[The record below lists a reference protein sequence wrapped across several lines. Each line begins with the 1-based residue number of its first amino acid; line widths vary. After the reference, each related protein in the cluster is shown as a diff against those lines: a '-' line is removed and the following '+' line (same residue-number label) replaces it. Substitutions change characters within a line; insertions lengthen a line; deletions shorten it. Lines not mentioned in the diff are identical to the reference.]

1 MHIEYVRG
9 KIMWR
14 EVFYEGLAIVR
25 GHHWATIDTG
35 EPLEEVSIVDATQD
49 ETAPIAPHPH
59 GDAGRRLVH

>member
-35 EPLEEVSIVDATQD
+35 EPLEEVSIVDASQD
-49 ETAPIAPHPH
+49 DAPIAPSPQRESR
-59 GDAGRRLVH
+59 RRLVH